1 MWLQYLL
8 LNKNWKI
15 VLVKEIELE
24 NYVPA
29 SAVKHKIQVNLISWK
44 AFKKFLDKTKK
55 IHR

>member
-1 MWLQYLL
+1 MWLQYLF

-44 AFKKFLDKTKK
+44 AFKKFF
-55 IHR
+55 R